1 MNRRGLMLG
10 AAGASALLLAGCL
23 GGAKG
28 EDFVGFWAQE
38 RTHNDVTQV
47 IGVSRIERIS
57 ANEFMM
63 HEINFDFFF
72 QGIRRN
78 SGVFQYFAP
87 NRLRAEV
94 MGMVA
99 ILELQNDKII
109 TNGRPQTATRRSTQQ
124 EFDGFEAYAEKHLR
138 RPRRHFM

>member
-38 RTHNDVTQV
+38 RTHNGVTQV
-47 IGVSRIERIS
+47 IGVSRIERVS

-63 HEINFDFFF
+63 HEVNFDFFF
-72 QGIRRN
+72 EGVRRN

-87 NRLRAEV
+87 NRLRVEIMA
-94 MGMVA
+94 MVS
-99 ILELQNDKII
+99 ILEFQNDRII
-109 TNGRPQTATRRSTQQ
+109 TNGKPETAMRRSNQQ
-124 EFDGFEAYAEKHLR
+124 EFDGFPAYAEKHLR